1 MPSTEELA
9 KAATAGDVSA
19 FAELVRRY
27 EGTVTVTAW
36 SIVRDFHA
44 AQDVAQESF
53 VIAFQKLDR
62 LRDAKAFGPWI
73 LRIVKREALLAKEKR
88 SRQAG
93 GAVSLDETLAA
104 SRGWWCEFQEIV
116 PLLAQLPEQER
127 LVVSLRYMDGLSVR
141 DVAEATGRPV
151 GTVTKQ
157 LSRAVQRLRDLLFE
171 VER

>member
-1 MPSTEELA
+1 MPSTEELV
-9 KAATAGDVSA
+9 KAARAGDVSA
-19 FAELVRRY
+19 FSELVRRY

-53 VIAFQKLDR
+53 VIAYQKLDR

-73 LRIVKREALLAKEKR
+73 LTIVKREALLAKEKR
-88 SRQAG
+88 ARQAS
-93 GAVSLDETLAA
+93 GAVALEETIAA
-104 SRGWWCEFQEIV
+104 PGGWWCEFQEIV

-127 LVVSLRYMDGLSVR
+127 LVVSLRYLDGLSVR

-157 LSRAVQRLRDLLFE
+157 LSRAVQRLRDLLIE
-171 VER
+171 AER